1 MYQQRIGA
9 RAEYLQEQRERIK
22 SSSPLA
28 EKFPALKSLSAILVY
43 FAPDGVTRESEIK
56 STFNLTCAKSLFLF
70 DCPNKE
76 CVGGNFDLSSVLS
89 QAVNEQRESAAGE
102 TRCQGWQSKTTIG
115 RAYCDHILRYK
126 LNLSY

>member
-1 MYQQRIGA
+1 M
-9 RAEYLQEQRERIK
+9 
-22 SSSPLA
+22 
-28 EKFPALKSLSAILVY
+28 
-43 FAPDGVTRESEIK
+43 
-56 STFNLTCAKSLFLF
+56 FLF